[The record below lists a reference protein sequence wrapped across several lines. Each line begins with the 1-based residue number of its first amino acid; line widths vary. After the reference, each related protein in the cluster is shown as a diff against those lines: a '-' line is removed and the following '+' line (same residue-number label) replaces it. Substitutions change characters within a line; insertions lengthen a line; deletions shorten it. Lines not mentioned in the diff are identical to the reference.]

1 MKAMRWRRVRRVRAV
16 IAAFLLFG
24 VAIVGYAQ
32 AERRDGRLLEIH
44 YINAGQ
50 GGSTLIVG
58 PDGTTIL
65 YDFGAVAGRHNIVPY
80 LKETAHLR
88 PENGIHFAIVSH
100 ADKDHYMGY
109 RDVVDAG
116 FDILIANY
124 EPGTDKKQSATM
136 LSNWL
141 GPAKQTRAKDARPIP
156 VGLRIA
162 LGDGAEAIVVAA
174 NGVVLGEDRPTETGA
189 RNRPLRRMNE
199 NDRSIALFVRYGSF
213 HYLIDGDLGSG
224 PELCTGHET
233 NQRDVQTRVARALI
247 AFGLMPERFGVD
259 VLHIAHHGSES
270 STSAAYYRLMK
281 PEVGLI
287 SVGPNQGSFLHPRV
301 DVVEKVLTCKTQDGH
316 VRVDACK
323 SLDTLADQD
332 TRADCARD
340 DRTPALRA
348 LFQTDNGL
356 EGCSS
361 TGCTS
366 FAGMVV
372 GDIKLT
378 TDGKTGYSVVGSGR
392 IANRMNGR
400 NVPADLARGWTFP
413 FDESTELR
421 K

>member
-1 MKAMRWRRVRRVRAV
+1 METMPRCRLRGASA
-16 IAAFLLFG
+16 IAAAVLLSL
-24 VAIVGYAQ
+24 AATAGYAQ
-32 AERRDGRLLEIH
+32 TERSARRPLEIH
-44 YINAGQ
+44 YINVGQ

-80 LKETAHLR
+80 LKERARLR

-116 FDILIANY
+116 FDILVANY
-124 EPGTDKKQSATM
+124 EPGTDKKPSATM

-141 GPAKQTRAKDARPIP
+141 VPAKRTRAKDTRPIP
-156 VGLRIA
+156 VGLRIP
-162 LGDGAEAIVVAA
+162 LGEGAEAIVVAA
-174 NGVVLGEDRPTETGA
+174 NGVVLGEDVPSGAGA
-189 RNRPLRRMNE
+189 RNGSRRRMNE
-199 NDRSIALFVRYGSF
+199 NDRSIALFIRHGSF
-213 HYLIDGDLGSG
+213 HYLIDGDLGAG
-224 PELCTGHET
+224 PEHCSGRET

-247 AFGLMPERFGVD
+247 AFGLIPERFGVD

-281 PEVGLI
+281 PEVGLV
-287 SVGPNQGSFLHPRV
+287 SVGPDQGSFFHPRV
-301 DVVEKVLTCKTQDGH
+301 DVVESVLTCKTADG
-316 VRVDACK
+316 RSREDACK
-323 SLDTLADQD
+323 DHD
-332 TRADCARD
+332 TRADCARTD
-340 DRTPALRA
+340 GPPALRA
-348 LFQTDNGL
+348 LFQTDNGKA
-356 EGCSS
+356 GCSG

-378 TDGKTGYSVVGSGR
+378 TDGQTGYTIVGSGR
-392 IANRMNGR
+392 IANRMDGR
-400 NVPADLARGWTFP
+400 NVPSEPARGWSYP
-413 FDESTELR
+413 LDESAASR